1 MKMQKIAILS
11 VADLRHMTCV
21 SSYCEFFRS
30 HDIEFDIIC
39 TNRYEESV
47 EYVYQCGIYA
57 YQWTAGIQ
65 ATRLQ
70 KVRDFVRFRKYAKKV
85 LTDNSYDFV
94 VVWGENAA
102 LLFSAFLERNF
113 SGKYCINIR
122 DVLSDLGVLRRI
134 VEGCMKKAVFV
145 TTPTPV
151 PMFNQKERVFVLY
164 NKDMQVLQRCQPKK
178 RLKSVNEKLVITY
191 MGLIYPYIDIFKQF
205 IDVFGN
211 DERFVL
217 QFFGKG
223 AEVELKQY
231 AQNKGYQ
238 NIVLGGAFQPID
250 TAKFLDE
257 TDILDSYWSKQN
269 SSMKYAVGVKE
280 SYGPRLRIPTI
291 ANAETY
297 WAELSE
303 KYGFGFS
310 ANTVDNLPDN
320 LFNWYHSL
328 KFEDFEQGCI
338 DFCNNVD
345 AENQKMEDVW
355 KRVFINNEKE
365 FN

>member
-1 MKMQKIAILS
+1 MKKIAILS

-21 SSYCEFFRS
+21 SSYCEFFCN

-39 TNRYEESV
+39 TNRYNESA

-57 YQWTAGIQ
+57 YKWNTRIQ
-65 ATRLQ
+65 ASKLQ
-70 KVRDFVRFRKYAKKV
+70 KVRDFVRFRRYAKN
-85 LTDNSYDFV
+85 LLRNNYYDFV
-94 VVWGENAA
+94 VVWGENAT
-102 LLFSAFLERNF
+102 LLFSAFLKRNF
-113 SGKYCINIR
+113 PGRYGINIR
-122 DVLSDLGVLRRI
+122 DVLSDLGILRHI

-151 PMFNQKERVFVLY
+151 PMFKQTEKVYVLY
-164 NKDMQVLQRCQPKK
+164 NNDLQILKKCQPKK
-178 RLKSVNEKLVITY
+178 RFKSIDEKIVITY

-211 DERFVL
+211 DERFIL
-217 QFFGKG
+217 RFFGKG
-223 AEVELKQY
+223 AEVDLKQY
-231 AQNKGYQ
+231 AQSKGYH
-238 NIVLGGAFQPID
+238 NIVLGGAFQPIE

-257 TDILDSYWSKQN
+257 TDILDSYYGEQN
-269 SSMKYAVGVKE
+269 ASLKCAVGVKE

-310 ANTVDNLPDN
+310 ASEIDGLPDK
-320 LFNWYHSL
+320 LFDWYHTTR
-328 KFEDFEQGCI
+328 FEDFEQGCI
-338 DFCNNVD
+338 NYCNDVD
-345 AENQKMEDVW
+345 AENQKIVDVW
-355 KRVFINNEKE
+355 KRVFLNNEKE